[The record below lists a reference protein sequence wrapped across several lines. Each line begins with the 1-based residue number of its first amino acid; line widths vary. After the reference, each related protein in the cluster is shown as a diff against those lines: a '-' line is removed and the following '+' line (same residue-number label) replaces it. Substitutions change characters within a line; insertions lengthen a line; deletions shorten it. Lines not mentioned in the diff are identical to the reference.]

1 VIEELDRRLRNWAKS
16 ALPDAEVSFA
26 PPGAP
31 TAQPRVVLYLHRVA
45 RTAPDRGQRRAPLDL
60 EARYLVT
67 ASHAEPEEAHRL
79 LDRLLESAAMSSEFE
94 LDFAGTAEVFS
105 ALGIAPQPAFEIR
118 ASARRELSPER
129 IPTVSR
135 PPKILLHGQ
144 RAIEGVVLGPGKLPV
159 HGARVVVRGV
169 PRAARTDS
177 RGRFRLS
184 LPNRPKAVYQL
195 AASGKGMRG
204 ELLIGNEQNDA
215 LYVLEIS

>member
-1 VIEELDRRLRNWAKS
+1 VIEELDRLLRNWAKS
-16 ALPDAEVSFA
+16 AAPDAEVSFA

-31 TAQPRVVLYLHRVA
+31 SAKSRVVLYLHHIA
-45 RTAPDRGQRRAPLDL
+45 RTAPDRGQRRSPLDL

-67 ASHAEPEEAHRL
+67 ASHDEPEEAHRL

-94 LDFAGTAEVFS
+94 LDFAGTAEIFS

-118 ASARRELSPER
+118 ASARRELSSER

-135 PPKILLHGQ
+135 PPKLLLHGQ

-184 LPNRPKAVYQL
+184 LPNRPKAIHQL

-204 ELLIGNEQNDA
+204 ELRIGNEDNDA